1 MLGRESSSFYLDD
14 LSREENGWYLRG
26 SIVHWFG
33 GRGPRN
39 MPFPAVQQDLVVDKS
54 INPGIISIEQQTFK
68 SVEEC
73 LSGGR
78 VRRPPHPEN
87 EASECKVRWMWR
99 SHFQGRK
106 RSHESINLQW
116 RSLSRSWV
124 EIRSLVLADLT
135 PQEIAWRAEL
145 VNNLAAGTNKQRR
158 RFSQRTFGG
167 SSKRLSY
174 DSKYSL
180 VVR

>member
-73 LSGGR
+73 LSGG
-78 VRRPPHPEN
+78 
-87 EASECKVRWMWR
+87 
-99 SHFQGRK
+99 
-106 RSHESINLQW
+106 
-116 RSLSRSWV
+116 
-124 EIRSLVLADLT
+124 
-135 PQEIAWRAEL
+135 
-145 VNNLAAGTNKQRR
+145 
-158 RFSQRTFGG
+158 
-167 SSKRLSY
+167 SSKGEATSSSGEWSVGMQSQMDVTLALPREKTFPWVDKPPVKKLVTELSWNPQF
-174 DSKYSL
+174 SVGWFNSARNCL
-180 VVR
+180 ASGVSEQLSSRN